1 LEKNSIT
8 FKNKEYTLDKN
19 GFLDPPD
26 QWDDNFAEGM
36 AKRVGIDGGLSE
48 KHWQFISYLR
58 KKFVK
63 EKIVPVVVIAC
74 MENQLRL
81 NEFRKLFP
89 TGYHR
94 GACKIAGINYEFMYK
109 HNMWLTYETSPVLK
123 NQYRMTLLGFLED
136 FTTWDK
142 RFATLLASTWDLP
155 DGLTE
160 RHWAI
165 IEYLRVFFQRN
176 RNIPTLHETCKE
188 NDLTIDEMGDL
199 FPDGYRRGACRI
211 AGLPF
216 FA

>member
-1 LEKNSIT
+1 MNSIS
-8 FKNKEYTLDKN
+8 FKNKTYTLDKN
-19 GFLDPPD
+19 GFLDPPV

-36 AKRVGIDGGLSE
+36 AHRVGIDGGLSK
-48 KHWQFISYLR
+48 KHWEFISYLR
-58 KKFVK
+58 KKFID
-63 EKIVPVVVIAC
+63 EKVVPVVVIAC
-74 MENQLRL
+74 IENHLRL

-123 NQYRMTLLGFLED
+123 NQYRMTPLGFLED
-136 FTTWDK
+136 YTTWNK
-142 RFATLLASTWDLP
+142 RFATLLASDWDLP
-155 DGLTE
+155 EGLTS
-160 RHWAI
+160 RHWRI
-165 IEYLRVFFQRN
+165 IEYLREFFQIN
-176 RNIPTLHETCKE
+176 KNIPTLHETCKE
-188 NDLTIDEMGDL
+188 NDLTINEMGEM